1 MAPPARRAALVALAL
16 GLAACGG
23 AGDDGVDAVAPLAPV
38 ASAAEA
44 LVLDEVSG
52 PAIVNVWATWCAP
65 CRAELPALQAVSDS
79 DPAVA
84 RVIGVNVGDEPAAI
98 EAFLAELGVSFEQ
111 YLDPDG
117 ELMNSLGI
125 VGLPASVIVDADGT
139 VVEVHEGALDEA
151 GFRELVA
158 EVTP

>member
-1 MAPPARRAALVALAL
+1 MAPPVRRAALVALAL
-16 GLAACGG
+16 ALGACGG
-23 AGDDGVDAVAPLAPV
+23 GGDDGVAPLTPVAPG
-38 ASAAEA
+38 AEA

-84 RVIGVNVGDEPAAI
+84 RVIGVNVGDEPAAV

-125 VGLPASVIVDADGT
+125 VGLPASVILDADGT
-139 VVEVHEGALDEA
+139 VVEVHQGALDEA
-151 GFRELVA
+151 GFRALVT
-158 EVTP
+158 EVAP